1 MVLFIW
7 VKMQT
12 GEQILVMVMIKI
24 LSSYYLYLYNTD
36 RYILGKM
43 KAKKL
48 SIFKFNADL
57 HHHRKELM
65 ENVLHQFSFIEKLK
79 LLFVCI
85 FRKQ

>member
-1 MVLFIW
+1 
-7 VKMQT
+7 
-12 GEQILVMVMIKI
+12 
-24 LSSYYLYLYNTD
+24 
-36 RYILGKM
+36 M

-85 FRKQ
+85 FRETVILDEILYVCFSFPKGSALPNH

>member
-48 SIFKFNADL
+48 SIFKCNADL

-85 FRKQ
+85 FGKQ